1 MRDKEVIKTL
11 SDIRNLME
19 KSNKFLTLSGL
30 SSIFVGLYA
39 LAGASIAFFL
49 LNTPAGY
56 TNYETVNRTVVHI
69 NTPYRLQLVIG
80 LALVLLI
87 ISLATVFLM
96 SWNKARRA
104 NVKLKLDPTALRLLW
119 NFFLP
124 LLAGGILC
132 ASLLWQQH
140 YGLTSSIMLIF
151 YGLALI
157 NGSKYTYSNIQYLG
171 YAQLLLGL
179 IDSFIQGHG
188 LLFWSIGFGVLH
200 ILYGIVFYIQYDRAK
215 K

>member
-1 MRDKEVIKTL
+1 MKEKEVIKTL

-39 LAGASIAFFL
+39 LVGAAVAYFL
-49 LNTPAGY
+49 LSIPAGY
-56 TNYETVNRTVVHI
+56 TTYEAANPALMYI
-69 NTPYRLQLVIG
+69 NTPSRLYLVIG
-80 LALVLLI
+80 LALLLLF
-87 ISLATVFLM
+87 ISLVTVFMM
-96 SWNKARRA
+96 SWCKARRA
-104 NVKLKLDPTALRLLW
+104 HIKLKLDPTTLRLLW
-119 NFFLP
+119 NFFIP

-157 NGSKYTYSNIQYLG
+157 NASKYTYSNILYLG

-179 IDSFIQGHG
+179 IDSFVQGYG
-188 LLFWSIGFGVLH
+188 LLFWSIGFGVFH
-200 ILYGIVFYIQYDRAK
+200 ILYGILFYIQHERGEK
-215 K
+215 